1 MGAQAIRVSQ
11 VNAYIKRVLQSDPVL
26 GAISIVGEISNLKFH
41 SSGHVYFSLKDNAS
55 KLNCFLPENIF
66 EKIRYEL
73 ADGIEIV
80 ATGYISV
87 FEKNG
92 TYSLSVRSISVE
104 GAGGLAAEFEK
115 LKAKLASEGLFDEK
129 HKKGIP
135 VLAQRIAVVTSP
147 TGAVLHD
154 IIKIAMSMASC
165 LDILICPVKVQG
177 IGAAEEIAEGI
188 DMLNRVHPDIDCMIV
203 GRGGGSAEELWAF
216 NEEIVARSI
225 FASKIPVISAVGHE
239 TDFTISDF
247 VADCRAETPSAAAKI
262 AVADTLS
269 LMGHIDNAR
278 AALSEKIARMVE
290 RLSLRVQCNNAESL
304 NRMALYR
311 LHEMQWRLKGLNSD
325 MAHAAGSALDAKK
338 RTMDA
343 LAANLAPLNPKAVL
357 KRGYAIL
364 ENRAG
369 KVVSSV
375 RDIADGE
382 TLTAVLHDG
391 SAELTARRP

>member
-1 MGAQAIRVSQ
+1 MGAQAIKVSQ

-26 GAISIVGEISNLKFH
+26 GAISIIGEISNIKFH

-66 EKIRYEL
+66 EKIRYKL

-129 HKKGIP
+129 YKKDIP
-135 VLAQRIAVVTSP
+135 MMAQRIAVVTSP

-154 IIKIAMSMASC
+154 ITKIAMSMANY
-165 LDILICPVKVQG
+165 LDILVCPVKVQG
-177 IGAAEEIAEGI
+177 IGAAEEIAAGI

-203 GRGGGSAEELWAF
+203 GRGGGSSEELWAF

-239 TDFTISDF
+239 TDFTIADF
-247 VADCRAETPSAAAKI
+247 VADRRAETPSAAAKI

-269 LMGHIDNAR
+269 LLGHINSAR

-290 RLSLRVQCNNAESL
+290 SLSLRVQCNNAESL
-304 NRMALYR
+304 TRMAQYR
-311 LHEMQWRLKGLNSD
+311 LHEMQWRLKGLNSE
-325 MAHAAGSALDAKK
+325 MAHAAESALDAKK

-343 LAANLAPLNPKAVL
+343 LAANLEPLNPKAVL

-369 KVVSSV
+369 KVVASV

-391 SAELTARRP
+391 SAELTAHKS